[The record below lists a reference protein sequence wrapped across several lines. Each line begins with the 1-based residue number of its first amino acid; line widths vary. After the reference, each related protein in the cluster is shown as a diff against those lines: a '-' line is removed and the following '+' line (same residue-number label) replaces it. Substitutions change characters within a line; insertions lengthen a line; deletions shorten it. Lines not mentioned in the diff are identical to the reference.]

1 MSKPGPMGGD
11 IWIVSPPAMSQISPA
26 VPSWR
31 LTRSSNVVASASGGE
46 AIAMNAGLPSSEVR
60 SWQNCPG
67 VAYPLA
73 ISLSTLSTMEWRP
86 PSLDAG
92 VLLTTEPAPQV
103 KSFQPA
109 VTMPCF
115 DRREMMDRDR
125 APDGARS
132 AVRAGATAAERDA
145 ARRRAA
151 ATGI

>member
-1 MSKPGPMGGD
+1 MCRATDFRAGSSELPLQLPGAVALCAVAAG
-11 IWIVSPPAMSQISPA
+11 SASSASIS
-26 VPSWR
+26 SS
-31 LTRSSNVVASASGGE
+31 RSSVDPAPSTVIILANSE

-109 VTMPCF
+109 VTMP
-115 DRREMMDRDR
+115 
-125 APDGARS
+125 
-132 AVRAGATAAERDA
+132 
-145 ARRRAA
+145 
-151 ATGI
+151 